1 MHMTIK
7 DRSGVEVD
15 YPNKCVPPISKMI
28 TPNDG
33 SMAMQFYR
41 TFVHILT
48 SSDIDSGYLVVS
60 WFGFCE
66 DALSTNVIQL
76 SIIDQQGYIWQCD
89 MVFIMADNTIF

>member
-15 YPNKCVPPISKMI
+15 YPNKCLPPISKMI

-33 SMAMQFYR
+33 SMVMQFYR

-66 DALSTNVIQL
+66 DALPTNVIQL